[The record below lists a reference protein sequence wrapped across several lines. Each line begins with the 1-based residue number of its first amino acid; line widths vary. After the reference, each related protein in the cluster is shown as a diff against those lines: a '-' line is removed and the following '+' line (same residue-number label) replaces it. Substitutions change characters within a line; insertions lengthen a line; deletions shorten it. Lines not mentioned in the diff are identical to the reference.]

1 MADSASDTDSESS
14 TESVHSDDITNL
26 VRELV
31 VVVKEQKELILNV
44 SKKQNEI
51 SKEMKKMTGKLKT
64 RNKKVL
70 EMDLNLTQQ
79 AESLEFVH
87 AEVKYFKEV
96 INDMK

>member
-1 MADSASDTDSESS
+1 MDDSASDTDSESS

-26 VRELV
+26 VQELV

-51 SKEMKKMTGKLKT
+51 SKEMKKMNGKFETL
-64 RNKKVL
+64 NKKVL

-79 AESLEFVH
+79 AESL
-87 AEVKYFKEV
+87 
-96 INDMK
+96 